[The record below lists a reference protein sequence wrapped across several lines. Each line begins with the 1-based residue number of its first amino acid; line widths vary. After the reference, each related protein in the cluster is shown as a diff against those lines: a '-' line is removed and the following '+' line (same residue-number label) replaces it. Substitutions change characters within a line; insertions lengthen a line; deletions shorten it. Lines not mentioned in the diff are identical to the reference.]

1 MKLAKFIDSF
11 FPWFID
17 SMLQWFI
24 DLLTHWIVEPL
35 VHWIVDSLISL
46 THWIVE
52 PLIQWFIHP
61 FTLSFV
67 HSLTHSLIHSTIH
80 SSRHCCIP
88 SLLQFMKYFLFSSA
102 TFFHSFTSSKNYFTH
117 SFVIFSC
124 ICPLTSSFLIH
135 SFVRSFVPSFVR
147 SCSHSFIE
155 PINQSTNQPINMS
168 IHSGFLLLRTPSQI
182 YSNSSQIPIGALL
195 PIITSCFRNFCPG
208 ACRAL
213 LVCTELSLNIGLECH
228 YKYHNNIA

>member
-1 MKLAKFIDSF
+1 
-11 FPWFID
+11 
-17 SMLQWFI
+17 
-24 DLLTHWIVEPL
+24 
-35 VHWIVDSLISL
+35 
-46 THWIVE
+46 
-52 PLIQWFIHP
+52 
-61 FTLSFV
+61 
-67 HSLTHSLIHSTIH
+67 
-80 SSRHCCIP
+80 
-88 SLLQFMKYFLFSSA
+88 MKYFLFSSA

-135 SFVRSFVPSFVR
+135 SFIRSFVRWLIGSLVRWFVRPFIHSSFIHSLTHSHTQSFIHSFNHSFIHSFVRSFVHAVI
-147 SCSHSFIE
+147 HSL
-155 PINQSTNQPINMS
+155 NQSINQPINMS

-228 YKYHNNIA
+228 YKYHNNIT